1 MPKADTFGAED
12 GSTRSSSDAED
23 NEFEADSTRKT
34 SQICAGVLHPGG
46 PPSNIHMENN
56 SDVQIGSRLH
66 YNAPVTINQYVSV
79 LGNSDVTQNS
89 FLHEAVKVP
98 IPGVAISENIS
109 QGKLTKAAV
118 VPHGVSRWKTK
129 WKQQKCLEYN
139 WVPIMAS
146 LSTIFIHKFQ
156 EHAPP
161 PFF

>member
-23 NEFEADSTRKT
+23 NEYEADSTRKT
-34 SQICAGVLHPGG
+34 SQVCAGVQHTGG

-98 IPGVAISENIS
+98 IPGLDISENIS
-109 QGKLTKAAV
+109 QGKLTKAIE
-118 VPHGVSRWKTK
+118 HSCSTWRW
-129 WKQQKCLEYN
+129 
-139 WVPIMAS
+139 
-146 LSTIFIHKFQ
+146 
-156 EHAPP
+156 
-161 PFF
+161 